1 MFFNAVDIKI
11 RGGQVIKAI
20 KKNKRPFNKKSVN
33 NTTYYFLNSFDNKL
47 SIVFL

>member
-20 KKNKRPFNKKSVN
+20 KKIKDLLIKNR
-33 NTTYYFLNSFDNKL
+33 
-47 SIVFL
+47 